1 MSRSF
6 KGSAV
11 RINGNKPK
19 GKNKMKEKNRK
30 KKLQIPPS
38 GFEPSTWPN
47 LLQRKKWGLRPQG
60 HVAITKLLSSAIRT
74 VWTLWCC
81 IYHEF
86 KDTIEEK

>member
-1 MSRSF
+1 
-6 KGSAV
+6 
-11 RINGNKPK
+11 
-19 GKNKMKEKNRK
+19 MKEKNRK
-30 KKLQIPPS
+30 KNLQIPLS

-47 LLQRKKWGLRPQG
+47 LLQCKKWGLRPQG